1 MTEVQKGQNF
11 LNSFVLMSNQPT
23 NKRHNAELI
32 CCSSVLMSK
41 K

>member
-11 LNSFVLMSNQPT
+11 LGPFVLISNQPT
-23 NKRHNAELI
+23 TKHHNADLI